1 MVDAVQR
8 FLLQVFPKQMLD
20 NGALDKI
27 EAFLINTRLLS
38 KMSPSYE
45 MTSVALIDLM
55 KKKIPRAFSPLASAF
70 RAIKSPSDV

>member
-20 NGALDKI
+20 NGTLDKI

-55 KKKIPRAFSPLASAF
+55 KKNTQSFFTFGFS
-70 RAIKSPSDV
+70 I

>member
-55 KKKIPRAFSPLASAF
+55 KKIPRAFSPLASAF

>member
-20 NGALDKI
+20 NGTLDKM

-55 KKKIPRAFSPLASAF
+55 KKNTQSFFTFGFS
-70 RAIKSPSDV
+70 I

>member
-8 FLLQVFPKQMLD
+8 FLLQVFPKQRLD
-20 NGALDKI
+20 NGTLDKI
-27 EAFLINTRLLS
+27 EAFFINTRLLS

-55 KKKIPRAFSPLASAF
+55 KKNTQSFFTFGFS
-70 RAIKSPSDV
+70 I